1 MVMRTKIYFIIMF
14 IGAAGVGVSIYFESW
29 NIAAILSVCTIGA
42 FIYNAAA
49 MICEKM
55 ENVFGRYIKFKEIWR
70 QEKEISKIKSKFKFD
85 K

>member
-1 MVMRTKIYFIIMF
+1 MRTKLHFIIMF

-29 NIAAILSVCTIGA
+29 NIAAILSVCTIGT

-49 MICEKM
+49 MICEKI
-55 ENVFGRYIKFKEIWR
+55 ESVFGRYIEFKKIWKEDKEIL
-70 QEKEISKIKSKFKFD
+70 QIENEFNLD

>member
-1 MVMRTKIYFIIMF
+1 MF
-14 IGAAGVGVSIYFESW
+14 IGASGVGVSVYFEAW

-49 MICEKM
+49 MICEKIESM
-55 ENVFGRYIKFKEIWR
+55 FGRYIEFKKIWR
-70 QEKEISKIKSKFKFD
+70 QEKEISKIKSEFKFD

>member
-1 MVMRTKIYFIIMF
+1 MRTKIHFIIMF
-14 IGAAGVGVSIYFESW
+14 IGASGVGVSIYFESW
-29 NIAAILSVCTIGA
+29 NIAAILSICTIGA

-70 QEKEISKIKSKFKFD
+70 QEMEISKITSKFKFD

>member
-1 MVMRTKIYFIIMF
+1 MRDKIHFIIMA
-14 IGAAGVGVSIYFESW
+14 IGSAGVGVSIYFEAW

-42 FIYNAAA
+42 FIYNAAT

-55 ENVFGRYIKFKEIWR
+55 ENVFGRYIEFKKIWR
-70 QEKEISKIKSKFKFD
+70 QEKEISKIEQEFNLD

>member
-1 MVMRTKIYFIIMF
+1 MRTKIHFIIMF
-14 IGAAGVGVSIYFESW
+14 IGAAGVGMSIYFESW

-49 MICEKM
+49 VICEKI
-55 ENVFGRYIKFKEIWR
+55 ESVFGRYIEFKKIWR
-70 QEKEISKIKSKFKFD
+70 QEKEISKIKSEFNFD

>member
-1 MVMRTKIYFIIMF
+1 MRTKIHFIIML

-29 NIAAILSVCTIGA
+29 NIAAILAVCTIGA

-49 MICEKM
+49 MICE
-55 ENVFGRYIKFKEIWR
+55 EIESVFGRYIEFKKIWR
-70 QEKEISKIKSKFKFD
+70 QEKEISKIENEFNLD

>member
-1 MVMRTKIYFIIMF
+1 MRTKIYFIIMF

-70 QEKEISKIKSKFKFD
+70 QEKEISKIKSKFNFD

>member
-1 MVMRTKIYFIIMF
+1 MRDKIHFIIMF

-49 MICEKM
+49 MICEKI
-55 ENVFGRYIKFKEIWR
+55 ESIFGRYIEFKKIWR
-70 QEKEISKIKSKFKFD
+70 QEKEISKIKSEFKFD

>member
-1 MVMRTKIYFIIMF
+1 MRTKIYFIIMF